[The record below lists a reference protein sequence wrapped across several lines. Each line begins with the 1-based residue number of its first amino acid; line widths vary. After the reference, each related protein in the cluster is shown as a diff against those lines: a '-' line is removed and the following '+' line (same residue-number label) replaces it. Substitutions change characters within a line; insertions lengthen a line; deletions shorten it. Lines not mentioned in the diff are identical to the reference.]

1 MDDKT
6 PAKTTAVT
14 QTIHKK
20 GRKSTNKTMAIP
32 YACVK
37 RLAQKQSGGMRISS
51 DAVYIMERALEDFSQ
66 KLITVAKSYTEH
78 RDRKT
83 ITDIDVDIALKNLS
97 EM

>member
-1 MDDKT
+1 
-6 PAKTTAVT
+6 
-14 QTIHKK
+14 
-20 GRKSTNKTMAIP
+20 
-32 YACVK
+32 
-37 RLAQKQSGGMRISS
+37 MRISS